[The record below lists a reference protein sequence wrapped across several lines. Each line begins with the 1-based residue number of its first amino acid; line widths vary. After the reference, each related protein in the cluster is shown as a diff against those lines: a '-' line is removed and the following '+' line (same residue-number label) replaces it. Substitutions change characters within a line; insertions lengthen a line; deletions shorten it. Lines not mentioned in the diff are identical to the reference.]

1 MNADEDRTDS
11 DDSLSLDGE
20 DELEAEIMRANRPF
34 AVDRH
39 GTTAEEAVEGE
50 GLEEALAEEEPG
62 GPTTDEALGL
72 EDEGV
77 PDREDELIAEGS
89 VEMDEF
95 ASPEESALSV
105 RDEAPGATDHED
117 PHPDQDREEDE

>member
-1 MNADEDRTDS
+1 METDDPLGL
-11 DDSLSLDGE
+11 DDG

-34 AVDRH
+34 AADRH

-50 GLEEALAEEEPG
+50 GLEEAIAEEQPE

-77 PDREDELIAEGS
+77 PDTEDELVAESS

-105 RDEAPGATDHED
+105 RDEAPGATDHDD

>member
-1 MNADEDRTDS
+1 MSADEDRTDS
-11 DDSLSLDGE
+11 DDPLGLDDG

-50 GLEEALAEEEPG
+50 GLEEALAEEQPE

-77 PDREDELIAEGS
+77 PDLEEELIAEGS

-95 ASPEESALSV
+95 PSPEESALSV
-105 RDEAPGATDHED
+105 RDEAPGATDHDD